1 VTRTI
6 SLSILATG
14 LLAYG
19 CASAP
24 RPATGPPPAPF
35 EQSLAWIVRLEDQR
49 MLRGEVPSPPPEAA
63 GTPRNRRAPAAASV
77 RPAVPDLLAALTQG
91 DPPVRRRA
99 ALAVGRVG
107 LVDGIVPLTR
117 VLSSDADPEV
127 RQMAA
132 FALGLIGQ
140 EGAAATLVTALKD
153 PSPLVQGRAAEA
165 LGAIGA
171 KAHASDIAAMMRPH
185 VGAGALRAIAPD
197 DLTYPLA
204 PEVEA
209 VRLGVYAFAR
219 LKAYDALA
227 SIVLTPEGQP
237 VSEWWPVAYA
247 LGRTEDP
254 RAAAALTALT
264 RSGGTYTRAFAA
276 RGLGHVKASAAV
288 PVLLPLAEDVAR
300 QPLVALEAVR
310 ALAAL
315 EAREAAPVLV
325 RVMGGPALDPA
336 VRTEVIAALGRVG
349 SSEDSQHLLDFLTDQ
364 APGIRA
370 AAFRALGAIDR
381 EAFLSALSGLDP
393 DRHWTVRAAVAS
405 ALGTLDPEQAVPLL
419 LPLLKDQD
427 QRAVPAVLSALAA
440 VKAPDVERLLL
451 DHLRADDPIVRAAA
465 ATALGELRPAGAAE
479 ALAAAYRTAERDPT
493 YVARGAIIGALAKYE
508 RPAAEPTLTA
518 ALADKD
524 WAVRVRAASLLQ
536 TIDPARNTAA
546 AIRPA
551 PTTVDAATIAS
562 SPIVSPPYSTHV
574 YVDTDKGTFQIELAV
589 LDAPLTAFSFITLAR
604 KGYFDGLSIHRVV
617 PGFVLQDGDPRGD
630 GEGGPGYTLRD
641 EINERPYLRGT
652 VGMAL
657 DWKETGGSQYFI
669 TYGPQ
674 PQLDGRYTVF
684 GQVIGGIEV
693 VEQLRP
699 WDVVRRVR
707 VWDGVR

>member
-1 VTRTI
+1 
-6 SLSILATG
+6 
-14 LLAYG
+14 
-19 CASAP
+19 
-24 RPATGPPPAPF
+24 
-35 EQSLAWIVRLEDQR
+35 
-49 MLRGEVPSPPPEAA
+49 
-63 GTPRNRRAPAAASV
+63 
-77 RPAVPDLLAALTQG
+77 
-91 DPPVRRRA
+91 
-99 ALAVGRVG
+99 
-107 LVDGIVPLTR
+107 
-117 VLSSDADPEV
+117 
-127 RQMAA
+127 MA
-132 FALGLIGQ
+132 
-140 EGAAATLVTALKD
+140 ALKD

-171 KAHASDIAAMMRPH
+171 KAHAADIAAMMRPH
-185 VGAGALRAIAPD
+185 VDAGVLRAIAPD
-197 DLTYPLA
+197 DLTFPLA

-209 VRLGVYAFAR
+209 VRLGLYAFAR

-227 SIVLTPEGQP
+227 SIVLTPDGQP

-247 LGRTEDP
+247 LGRAEDP
-254 RAAAALTALT
+254 RAAAALTVLT

-276 RGLGHVKASAAV
+276 RGLGQVKASASV

-315 EAREAAPVLV
+315 EAPAAAPVLV

-336 VRTEVIAALGRVG
+336 FRTEVITALERVG
-349 SSEDSQHLLDFLTDQ
+349 SSEHSQLLLDFLTDP
-364 APGIRA
+364 AAGVRA
-370 AAFRALGAIDR
+370 AAFRTLGAIDR
-381 EAFLSALSGLDP
+381 EGFLSALSGLEP

-405 ALGTLDPEQAVPLL
+405 TLGTLDAEQAVPLL
-419 LPLLKDQD
+419 MPLLKDQD
-427 QRAVPAVLSALAA
+427 QRAVPAVLAALAA

-451 DHLRADDPIVRAAA
+451 DHLKADDPAVRAAA
-465 ATALGELRPAGAAE
+465 ATALGELHPPAAAE

-508 RPAAEPTLTA
+508 RPAAEPTLNA

-546 AIRPA
+546 VIRPA

-562 SPIVSPPYSTHV
+562 SPVVSPPYSTHV

-604 KGYFDGLSIHRVV
+604 KGFFDGLSIHRVV

-674 PQLDGRYTVF
+674 PHLDGRYTVF
-684 GQVIGGIEV
+684 GHVITGMEV